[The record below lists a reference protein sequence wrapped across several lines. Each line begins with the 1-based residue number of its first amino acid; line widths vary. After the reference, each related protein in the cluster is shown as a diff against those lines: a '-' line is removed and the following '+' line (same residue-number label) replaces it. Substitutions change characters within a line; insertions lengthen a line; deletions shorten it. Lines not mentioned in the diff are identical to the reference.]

1 MILKRLHDE
10 TSVRHAAL
18 ERQLPLLNPQLSREC
33 YRCLIAKFHGYYA
46 PLEERML
53 ALPWWQEVKFDYAER
68 HKTPRLEQDLTA
80 LGTTAD
86 GLAKNPRC
94 ANLPA
99 LGVIWQALGC
109 LYVIEGA
116 TLGGRVITRHLQASL
131 GVTPECGGA
140 FFAGYG
146 AETGARWK
154 SFGAMLGVVAE
165 GRNGEDVIVAS
176 ANRTFETMERWLFPT
191 FPISSL
197 VL

>member
-18 ERQLPLLNPQLSREC
+18 ERQLPLLNPQLSLES
-33 YRCLIAKFHGYYA
+33 YHCLVAKFHGYYA
-46 PLEERML
+46 PLEERIL
-53 ALPWWQEVKFDYAER
+53 ELPWWEEIKFDYAER
-68 HKTPRLEQDLTA
+68 RKTPLLKQDLLS

-94 ANLPA
+94 DKLPD
-99 LGVIWQALGC
+99 LGRIWQALGC

-116 TLGGRVITRHLQASL
+116 TLGGRLITRHLQASL
-131 GVTPECGGA
+131 GLTPECGGA

-154 SFGAMLGVVAE
+154 SFGAMLGGVAE
-165 GRNGEDVIVAS
+165 ERSQEDMIVAS

-191 FPISSL
+191 SLISSL
-197 VL
+197 AL